1 MGDVYDN
8 VLAETING
16 LYKAEVIHKH
26 GPWQGP
32 DDVERA
38 TLTWVEWFN
47 NRSLLQPIGNVPPA
61 EYEMLY
67 YQTKSS
73 KAA

>member
-1 MGDVYDN
+1 MTRRRFTR
-8 VLAETING
+8 EF
-16 LYKAEVIHKH
+16 KM
-26 GPWQGP
+26 
-32 DDVERA
+32 DVERA

-47 NRSLLQPIGNVPPA
+47 NRRLLRPIGDVPPA

-67 YQTKSS
+67 YQTESS